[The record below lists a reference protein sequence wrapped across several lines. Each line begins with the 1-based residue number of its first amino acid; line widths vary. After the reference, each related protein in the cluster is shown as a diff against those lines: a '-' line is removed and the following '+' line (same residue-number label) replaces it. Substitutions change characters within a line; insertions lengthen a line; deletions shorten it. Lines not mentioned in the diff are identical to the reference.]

1 LHKKIITV
9 CSLISV
15 TMIFMNEKFIQQTI
29 VYLLIIVLIISFFL
43 NFNNRRRYIV
53 YIYNTSTY
61 IKIIPKESVGIILM
75 YVFYEDVI

>member
-1 LHKKIITV
+1 MHKKIITV

-43 NFNNRRRYIV
+43 NFNNWRRYESKQQPF
-53 YIYNTSTY
+53 YIYITSLY
-61 IKIIPKESVGIILM
+61 IKIIPKESV
-75 YVFYEDVI
+75 VFYEDVI